1 MGFPIRAISV
11 WMSPLPSVAGLDYFF
26 ASGGTIASLMLFA
39 IRNLM
44 TFLAAILMASPV
56 AGFLPIRTFRST
68 LPVLSQTALLRPAA
82 KASEFSSHSGNR
94 RPEIPAGRV
103 AFPGPFVLVT
113 VFCVALA
120 SFSCGASAR
129 HQQELNQRLL
139 NACFEGT
146 GPVVEQLLK
155 AGADP
160 NSTGIVKPFHP
171 GTEPL
176 SALEIACSNSSV
188 NPEATNIAQAL
199 LKKRAKP
206 SVKALVFALDGNQAH
221 LVTLL
226 VKAGVDVKKKAQIEG
241 REVFPII
248 ACVTSPMSSST
259 SSIENLNTL
268 RASGA
273 SVNVADSSGRT
284 PLLIAAADFATLG
297 GLIDPLLARGA
308 DVKAKGRDGKTA
320 VDLLRAE
327 DSECH
332 SAADYRAGTCDAME
346 AALARLTAATTAQR

>member
-1 MGFPIRAISV
+1 VKAP
-11 WMSPLPSVAGLDYFF
+11 GLFV
-26 ASGGTIASLMLFA
+26 LFA
-39 IRNLM
+39 I
-44 TFLAAILMASPV
+44 FCAA
-56 AGFLPIRTFRST
+56 
-68 LPVLSQTALLRPAA
+68 
-82 KASEFSSHSGNR
+82 
-94 RPEIPAGRV
+94 
-103 AFPGPFVLVT
+103 LV
-113 VFCVALA
+113 
-120 SFSCGASAR
+120 SFSCGASAG

-155 AGADP
+155 EGANPNAAGM
-160 NSTGIVKPFHP
+160 VKPFHP

-226 VKAGVDVKKKAQIEG
+226 VKSGVDVKQKAQIEG
-241 REVFPII
+241 REISPII